1 MSGEPCSFEQSPFS
15 NVPDNEDLQRQLQQ
29 LKNVIGQLEKRLR
42 QQGPVTPFKFL
53 STFWIFDLEK
63 LITSFS
69 FWSDGYPGGI
79 NASNGPCAANYIH
92 KQVSHPQF

>member
-53 STFWIFDLEK
+53 STF
-63 LITSFS
+63 
-69 FWSDGYPGGI
+69 
-79 NASNGPCAANYIH
+79 
-92 KQVSHPQF
+92 